1 MNNKRRK
8 MLDEISGLLS
18 EAYAKLE
25 EVTEEETECF
35 DNIPENL
42 QNSERYDRAADV
54 VELLES
60 AYSDLEDVINAIDE
74 ARE

>member
-18 EAYAKLE
+18 EAYAKLDEVVDE
-25 EVTEEETECF
+25 EHVCF
-35 DNIPENL
+35 DNIPEYL
-42 QNSERYDRAADV
+42 QNSERYDRADDV

>member
-1 MNNKRRK
+1 MNKDRRK
-8 MLDEISGLLS
+8 ILEEVSGLLS

-25 EVTEEETECF
+25 EVAEEETESF

-42 QNSERYDRAADV
+42 QNSERYDRAAEV

-74 ARE
+74 ARK